1 MSKNTIMNKED
12 NLKQYSETTALSEAE
27 ILKEIRMHIKQKR
40 SFQLRP
46 VGLLLF
52 SPPIIRGIMS
62 ASLKTVF

>member
-27 ILKEIRMHIKQKR
+27 ILKEIRMHTKQKR

-46 VGLLLF
+46 VGPLLF